1 MNEAVYVGLAS
12 TTITQSYAEFQVKIN
27 LVNLM
32 VQETLYNWSR
42 FLRTKDDWMFT
53 IHKQL
58 NLVPG
63 QNDRI
68 DFVDETDLQAF
79 DAEETSDDFGRI
91 NSSAKIELPGN
102 EGKTAEPVK
111 RKRSMPT
118 KDLKARL
125 EDLLR

>member
-1 MNEAVYVGLAS
+1 
-12 TTITQSYAEFQVKIN
+12 
-27 LVNLM
+27 M

-68 DFVDETDLQAF
+68 NFVDETDLQII
-79 DAEETSDDFGRI
+79 DAEETSDDFGRL
-91 NSSAKIELPGN
+91 NSAAKIELPEN
-102 EGKTAEPVK
+102 EGKSAEPVK
-111 RKRSMPT
+111 RKRNMPT
-118 KDLKARL
+118 KDIIARL
-125 EDLLR
+125 EDQLR